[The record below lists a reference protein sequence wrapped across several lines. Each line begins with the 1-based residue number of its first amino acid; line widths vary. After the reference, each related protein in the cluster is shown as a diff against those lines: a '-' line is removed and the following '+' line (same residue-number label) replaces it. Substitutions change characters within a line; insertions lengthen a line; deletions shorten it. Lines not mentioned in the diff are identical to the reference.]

1 MELQKL
7 YYFVVAAQL
16 QHFRQAAEHCMVAQ
30 PVLSRQIAALEQEL
44 GVGLFERVK
53 RRVRLTQAGREF
65 LPHAQ
70 AAIAAVQQ
78 GQQAMVEFRR
88 GTAGLV
94 RVGCAEPLAIAFL
107 PRMIKLFNQRHPRT
121 RLHVSVKGSDEL
133 MVLVEQRVIDVGL
146 LGVSS
151 YQSAPSGLLVFQEVL
166 RDQVHLILSSRHHLA
181 AEGKSVALEDVL
193 QEPLILLH
201 EGFGLRRI
209 VEHVFA
215 MRGLPV
221 QPLVEIDLVQG
232 LIGFLR
238 EGVGVSFLPPV
249 LIQPSL
255 RENDLV
261 AMPLV
266 NIDESFIFGM
276 VYRRFEPLPPEAA
289 ALIQVIGAAMQEQRE
304 R

>member
-7 YYFVVAAQL
+7 YYFVIAAQL

-44 GVGLFERVK
+44 GVELFQRVK
-53 RRVRLTQAGREF
+53 RRVRLTQAGHEF
-65 LPHAQ
+65 LPYAK
-70 AAIAAVQQ
+70 ATLEAVQQ
-78 GQQAMVEFRR
+78 GQQAMIEFRH

-94 RVGCAEPLAIAFL
+94 RVGCAEPLAISFL
-107 PRMIKLFNQRHPRT
+107 PRMINLFNQQHPRT
-121 RLHVSVKGSDEL
+121 RVHVSVKGSDEL
-133 MVLVEQRVIDVGL
+133 MILVEQRVIDVGL

-151 YQSAPSGLLVFQEVL
+151 YQSAPSSLLVFQEVL
-166 RDQVHLILSSRHHLA
+166 RDQLHLIVSSRHHLA
-181 AEGKSVALEDVL
+181 AEGKALALEDVL
-193 QEPLILLH
+193 EEPLILLH
-201 EGFGLRRI
+201 EGFGLRRM

-238 EGVGVSFLPPV
+238 EGVGISFLPPV
-249 LIQPSL
+249 LVQPSL

-261 AMPLV
+261 AIPLL
-266 NIDESFIFGM
+266 NIDEWFIFGM
-276 VYRRFEPLPPEAA
+276 VYRRFEPLPAEAA
-289 ALIQVIGAAMQEQRE
+289 ALVQTIGRAMQAQG
-304 R
+304 